1 MNSRLE
7 NRVRNLETKTTPGE
21 RMFVLEGPAGCD
33 FAPLE
38 QKLIEE
44 YGKDVTFI
52 LLTNYGGKLTSPRL
66 VNKF

>member
-1 MNSRLE
+1 MKNRLE